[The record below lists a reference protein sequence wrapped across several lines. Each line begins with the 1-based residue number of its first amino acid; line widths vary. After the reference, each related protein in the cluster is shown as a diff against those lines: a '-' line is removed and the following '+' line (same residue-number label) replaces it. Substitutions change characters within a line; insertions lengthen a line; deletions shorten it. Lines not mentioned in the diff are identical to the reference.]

1 MYNDDGPHKSVDL
14 VWRDIRRAVTTQRS
28 DASECD
34 SLPIIGHG
42 SPGPGSHGDEGG
54 EGQSLG
60 RWSPPYLLLITLR
73 YTLNILILT
82 SLLHPG

>member
-1 MYNDDGPHKSVDL
+1 M
-14 VWRDIRRAVTTQRS
+14 RAVTTKRS

-54 EGQSLG
+54 EGQS
-60 RWSPPYLLLITLR
+60 WSSTVQYSAVQYSTAWALTGTRVGEGQMVATVSSADNITV
-73 YTLNILILT
+73 I
-82 SLLHPG
+82 H

>member
-14 VWRDIRRAVTTQRS
+14 VWRDIMRAVTTKRS

-42 SPGPGSHGDEGG
+42 SPGPSSHGDQGG
-54 EGQSLG
+54 
-60 RWSPPYLLLITLR
+60 
-73 YTLNILILT
+73 
-82 SLLHPG
+82 